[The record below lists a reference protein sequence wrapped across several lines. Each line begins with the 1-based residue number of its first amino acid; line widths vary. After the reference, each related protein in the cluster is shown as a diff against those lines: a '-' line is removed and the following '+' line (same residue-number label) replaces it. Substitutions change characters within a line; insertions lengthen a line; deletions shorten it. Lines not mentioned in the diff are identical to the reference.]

1 MIFIGTV
8 TTYHWMSVIPPFP
21 CFSAVSGRFKTKYK
35 SDTATHQGT
44 LSCSVMSG
52 ILPGGIRS
60 VKWAGIRLP
69 VLFRTP
75 RGMVDGTALC
85 LHLLPQYVT
94 NGIGRYPLLVDAVI
108 QSSGIGFI
116 GTTGSTMSV
125 LAGRRVESWYD
136 GVFKLVKWGTAHA
149 DDH

>member
-1 MIFIGTV
+1 
-8 TTYHWMSVIPPFP
+8 
-21 CFSAVSGRFKTKYK
+21 
-35 SDTATHQGT
+35 
-44 LSCSVMSG
+44 
-52 ILPGGIRS
+52 
-60 VKWAGIRLP
+60 
-69 VLFRTP
+69 
-75 RGMVDGTALC
+75 MVDGTALC
-85 LHLLPQYVT
+85 LHLLPRYVT

-136 GVFKLVKWGTAHA
+136 GVFKQVKWGTAHA